1 MVVIYFLF
9 WLLFLIFSRA
19 KKKMHW
25 QCSCIQLKHQLKTNR
40 VGGSGVFIYFEFLF

>member
-9 WLLFLIFSRA
+9 WPFLIFSRA
-19 KKKMHW
+19 KKKMHL
-25 QCSCIQLKHQLKTNR
+25 QCSCIQLKHHLKKNR